1 MILLLSAMTSF
12 GLIIFGAGFIVLTL
26 RDSGTAVLSALAGEV
41 RFIPVQ
47 SVTPA
52 RRVVRIRMQPVVSAQ
67 PMRAAA

>member
-12 GLIIFGAGFIVLTL
+12 GLIIFGGGLIVLTL
-26 RDSGTAVLSALAGEV
+26 RDSGSAVLAALAGEV

-52 RRVVRIRMQPVVSAQ
+52 RRVVRIRMQSVAPVQ
-67 PMRAAA
+67 LMRAAA